1 MKIIKNVQVYAPES
15 LGKKDLLIGGGVILH
30 IADEIS
36 WQMGDI
42 EEIDG
47 SDKIAVP
54 GYIDPHVHITGGGG
68 EGGMRTRVP
77 EIMLSELVGN
87 GITTVVGMLGTDS
100 VTRNVEG
107 LVAKAKALNE
117 EGITAYALTGA
128 YAYPSPT
135 ITGSLKRDI
144 VFIDEVIGVKIA
156 LSDHRDSRV
165 NDSEL
170 SRLVAD
176 VRTASMIGGKAGIV
190 TIHMGNGKEGLDPIV
205 SLIKETDIP
214 PKHLLPTHINRNP
227 ELLKAGLDFARKGGY
242 IDLSASKKPG
252 SSPASIIASLAADFP
267 FERITF
273 SSDGNGSASKYDPA
287 GNCTSISA
295 MSVDTIPYQIKTMI
309 MEYGLSVDKAV
320 RFATENPAK
329 RLGVYPKKGT
339 LKVGSDADLLLLD
352 SDFEIDTVIAKG
364 ERMMQ
369 GGKILAK
376 GTYEYDS
383 PLEQKDDSR

>member
-36 WQMGDI
+36 LQLEGI
-42 EEIDG
+42 EEVEG
-47 SDKIAVP
+47 SGKIAVP
-54 GYIDPHVHITGGGG
+54 GYIDLHVHITGGGG

-77 EIMLSELVGN
+77 EIMLSELVKN
-87 GITTVVGMLGTDS
+87 GITTLVGMLGTDS

-117 EGITAYALTGA
+117 EGITAYALTGS

-135 ITGSLKRDI
+135 ITGSIKRDI
-144 VFIDEVIGVKIA
+144 VFIEEVIGVKIA
-156 LSDHRDSRV
+156 LSDHRDSRIG
-165 NDSEL
+165 EPEFA
-170 SRLVAD
+170 RLAAD
-176 VRTASMIGGKAGIV
+176 VRTASMIGGKVGIV

-227 ELLKAGLDFARKGGY
+227 ELLLKGLDYARQGGN
-242 IDLSASKKPG
+242 IDLSASKHPRH
-252 SSPASIIASLAADFP
+252 SPAAIIASLEADFP

-273 SSDGNGSASKYDPA
+273 SSDGNGSASKYDLE
-287 GNCTSISA
+287 GNCIAISA
-295 MSVDTIPYQIKTMI
+295 MSVDTIPYQVKM
-309 MEYGLSVDKAV
+309 MVQEYGFSVERAV

-329 RLGVYPKKGT
+329 RLGLYPRKGT
-339 LKVGSDADLLLLD
+339 LQVGSDADLLLLD
-352 SDFEIDTVIAKG
+352 EKLEIDTVIAKG
-364 ERMMQ
+364 VLMMQ
-369 GGKILAK
+369 AGEMLVK
-376 GTYEYDS
+376 GTYED
-383 PLEQKDDSR
+383 